1 MTMAKKITTT
11 AVATLETKSA
21 DTAHL
26 VADQVVDVSGLAQI
40 TDFAV
45 QIGVELHGSLDER
58 ADAAALH
65 MNRSQRH
72 ALAAGVLLLSI
83 KADCKHGEFM
93 GLVAQR
99 GFAHR
104 TAQNAMAY
112 AQFML
117 GRPADERLRLIEIPR
132 SKLMEIASADPEVI
146 QTLLEDGGESI
157 DALSVR
163 ALRQRITELEAAT
176 TDLTVQRDT
185 AEAEAEGLRKKV
197 KRGLPERQDQVP
209 LVVADLRAEIMA
221 LGKKASLALDSFSGL
236 ASELMALVGTDA
248 AHDWADATVRLGAS
262 QLAALAV
269 QLNGVLRYYASALP
283 GEDMTPT
290 PRSYLT
296 KQEVAE
302 AAKTFA
308 ELAQLHD
315 YERALREWEREQQR
329 PKGKGRPKAKP
340 EAPAAAAGGAA

>member
-1 MTMAKKITTT
+1 MAKKSTATVVVT
-11 AVATLETKSA
+11 VDAQPANVGGFAVANIA
-21 DTAHL
+21 A
-26 VADQVVDVSGLAQI
+26 
-40 TDFAV
+40 FAGG
-45 QIGVELHGSLDER
+45 IGIDLTGTVDER
-58 ADAAALH
+58 ANMAAEH

-72 ALAAGVLLLSI
+72 MLASGLLLASI
-83 KADCKHGEFM
+83 KAECEHGQFLQLIEGRGFEERAAEKAM
-93 GLVAQR
+93 QYARFIVAQPE
-99 GFAHR
+99 A
-104 TAQNAMAY
+104 T
-112 AQFML
+112 
-117 GRPADERLRLIEIPR
+117 RLRLIEMPR
-132 SKLMEIASADPEVI
+132 SKVMELASADSEVI

-315 YERALREWEREQQR
+315 YERALRDWEREQAR